1 MKLEKTRGFWTYIV
15 FGVLCIAVGAAL
27 MPVWAGVDV
36 FFSSWGNY
44 SVNIIISGLI
54 LGYILFYLIKRIK
67 RYSNTPAQV
76 VSIVEL
82 VVMAVIAAVCT
93 ASLFVDSISFGEPC
107 QIFALVVWA
116 RGVSGVFTGYYC
128 DSNIV
133 KAAEEE
139 KRAKKSAGKLPALE
153 DLKKEEI
160 KETKIDTEAEPKGR
174 VDDFTVWRLSFSVIL
189 ISVGVYLFVDP
200 VIKLIH
206 MQWVFSCTAM
216 AVGLFFAVF
225 GMAKKPTKVTVEKSS
240 PETKKEK
247 EKKSADGAKAEA
259 KGEEAKKAPAA
270 KEEKP
275 AADKA
280 PAEKKAEEKAEKA
293 EDAPQLE
300 GAKVSIKVSGESANA
315 MTQTAMYDAVEK
327 EK

>member
-1 MKLEKTRGFWTYIV
+1 MKLEKTRGFWTYVV
-15 FGVLCIAVGAAL
+15 FGVLCAVVGAAL
-27 MPVWAGVDV
+27 LPVWAGVDV
-36 FFSSWGNY
+36 FFSSWGKY
-44 SVNIIISGLI
+44 SVNITISGLI
-54 LGYILFYLIKRIK
+54 LGYILFYLVKRIK

-93 ASLFVDSISFGEPC
+93 TSLFVDSISFGEPC

-139 KRAKKSAGKLPALE
+139 KRAKKSAGELPALD
-153 DLKKEEI
+153 DLKKEEV

-174 VDDFTVWRLSFSVIL
+174 VDDFTVWRLAFSVVL

-200 VIKLIH
+200 VIKPIH
-206 MQWVFSCTAM
+206 MQWVISCTAM

-240 PETKKEK
+240 PEAKKGDEQK
-247 EKKSADGAKAEA
+247 PADEPKAEA
-259 KGEEAKKAPAA
+259 KSEPAKEAPAA
-270 KEEKP
+270 KAEKP
-275 AADKA
+275 AADKTA
-280 PAEKKAEEKAEKA
+280 VENKADEKAEKV
-293 EDAPQLE
+293 ENAPQLE
-300 GAKVSIKVSGESANA
+300 GAKVSIKLSNESANA